1 MQSKN
6 KKTYNNMET
15 SVYNEVFAKVAKQI
29 KRNADG
35 SKYVKQV
42 MVEEKPKG
50 ICPYMQFVRLDALNK
65 EDYPHGIDM
74 NSVYICFCVNHKEN
88 KVEVHSFG
96 HVYLN
101 EADKQ
106 SEKYKYYAMK
116 SIQDVYVDEGGKKF
130 RKSKFKTEKDLCKK
144 MFDYFDNVMVEVE
157 KYTGGYPYKA

>member
-6 KKTYNNMET
+6 NKTYNNMET
-15 SVYNEVFAKVAKQI
+15 SVYNEVFAKVAKEI
-29 KRNADG
+29 KRIADG
-35 SKYVKQV
+35 NKYVKQIIV
-42 MVEEKPKG
+42 DKKPSG
-50 ICPYMQFVRLDALNK
+50 FCPYMQFVRLDALNK
-65 EDYPHGIDM
+65 EDWPHNIDM
-74 NSVYICFCVNHKEN
+74 NSVYICFCVNHLEH
-88 KVEVHSFG
+88 KVEVHTNG

-116 SIQDVYVDEGGKKF
+116 SIQQVYVDEGGKKF

-144 MFDYFDNVMVEVE
+144 MLDYFDNVMVEVE

>member
-1 MQSKN
+1 
-6 KKTYNNMET
+6 MET
-15 SVYNEVFAKVAKQI
+15 SVYNKVFSEVAKEI
-29 KRNADG
+29 KRIADG
-35 SKYVKQV
+35 NKYVKQV
-42 MVEEKPKG
+42 MVDEKPSG
-50 ICPYMQFVRLDALNK
+50 FCPYIQYVRLDALNK

-88 KVEVHSFG
+88 KVEIHSFG

-116 SIQDVYVDEGGKKF
+116 SIQQVYVDEGGKKF
-130 RKSKFKTEKDLCKK
+130 RKSKFKSEKDLCKK
-144 MFDYFDNVMVEVE
+144 MLEYFDNVMVEVE